1 MYYSIKKSY
10 AISKFS
16 KPDQYVLEFVQIYF
30 GTVKEKNMY
39 LIDETTHCVRFTKYY
54 VRNNFQETKIDQ
66 D

>member
-30 GTVKEKNMY
+30 GTAKENNKY
-39 LIDETTHCVRFTKYY
+39 LIDEATH
-54 VRNNFQETKIDQ
+54 
-66 D
+66 